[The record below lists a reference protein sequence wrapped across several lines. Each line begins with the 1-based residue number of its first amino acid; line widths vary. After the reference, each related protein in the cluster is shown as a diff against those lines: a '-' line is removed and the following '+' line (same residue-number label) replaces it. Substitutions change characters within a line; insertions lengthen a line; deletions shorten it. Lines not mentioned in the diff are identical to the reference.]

1 MITAAPPT
9 TSERSYR
16 KSGKEERET
25 MSWENEFISRPEN
38 AVSPSMHKAGEEARL
53 DLLIKQIDEAG
64 IDLVVAP
71 GRTTSPGSMQ
81 IKAVGDEG
89 AIDYNVSDETLVS
102 LRKRWNRWMRHWSYR
117 ARRLAPRVRPGQGKS
132 PSALGESR
140 EHHAALPR

>member
-1 MITAAPPT
+1 MLLGRCIGRLQYELGDLPQ
-9 TSERSYR
+9 SLRS
-16 KSGKEERET
+16 SLV
-25 MSWENEFISRPEN
+25 SSRHTR
-38 AVSPSMHKAGEEARL
+38 V
-53 DLLIKQIDEAG
+53 G
-64 IDLVVAP
+64 IPL
-71 GRTTSPGSMQ
+71 MQ
-81 IKAVGDEG
+81 IKAVGDDG